1 MRDATSTG
9 QLAAHTARA
18 AIPTAEAK
26 RTAWDAVI
34 AGTLSNLEQRAAISG
49 FNRVHDPKLISSY
62 LEEYFASVGTVWKSK
77 SYEIAQQ
84 IATGLYPSA
93 QVSESTLA
101 TTDAFLRALGDSSP
115 ALHRLIVESRE
126 SVVRALAAQAAD
138 AEGTAH

>member
-1 MRDATSTG
+1 ATSTG

-18 AIPTAEAK
+18 AIPTQEAK
-26 RTAWDAVI
+26 RSAWDAVI

-49 FNRVHDPKLISSY
+49 FNRVHDPKLIASY
-62 LEEYFASVGTVWKSK
+62 GDEYFATVGTVWGSK

-93 QVSESTLA
+93 QVSEATLG
-101 TTDAFLRALGDSSP
+101 TTDAFLGTLGESSP

-126 SVVRALAAQAAD
+126 SVVRALAAQSAD
-138 AEGTAH
+138 SAGAGL